1 MEFKGDPRRFEMRT
15 ETADFN
21 ERVRVNQQKL
31 TANLKS
37 HYDFIVCGSGS
48 SGSVVARRLAENPD
62 VDVLLV
68 EAGASD
74 ARAGAKEAGKSPP
87 DRSRE
92 RQWGLLGAPTRYLD
106 RPARNLDMGK
116 VRGRGSRT

>member
-15 ETADFN
+15 EMADFI

-48 SGSVVARRLAENPD
+48 SVRWW
-62 VDVLLV
+62 
-68 EAGASD
+68 
-74 ARAGAKEAGKSPP
+74 RADWPRIRMST
-87 DRSRE
+87 SC
-92 RQWGLLGAPTRYLD
+92 
-106 RPARNLDMGK
+106 
-116 VRGRGSRT
+116 